1 MTAPLRAVMCQNF
14 TISIPRRATY
24 PRAIYPCEIGYT
36 ASREVSTFFDAPW
49 RGLSACRAESHLGFS
64 SPPGCL
70 SIFKKGR
77 DDSTLHAR
85 LRGSRQIR

>member
-36 ASREVSTFFDAPW
+36 ASREVSTFSMPVARAVSLQSRESSRLFFAPVTPKK
-49 RGLSACRAESHLGFS
+49 RRHECR
-64 SPPGCL
+64 
-70 SIFKKGR
+70 R
-77 DDSTLHAR
+77 W
-85 LRGSRQIR
+85 